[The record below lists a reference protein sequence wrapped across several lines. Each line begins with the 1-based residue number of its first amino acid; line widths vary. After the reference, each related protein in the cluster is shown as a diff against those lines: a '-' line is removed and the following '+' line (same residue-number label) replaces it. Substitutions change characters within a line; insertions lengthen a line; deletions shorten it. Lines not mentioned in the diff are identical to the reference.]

1 MTTPGQ
7 SVAQVARLWMAFGGV
22 RCLGRR
28 RAQSTS
34 KKTPLFLSTPEQVCW
49 KYSGSGNKSDPCM
62 GVVFFFP
69 PGSLNSNSGGVNAPV
84 NSHCPG

>member
-62 GVVFFFP
+62 GVVFFP
-69 PGSLNSNSGGVNAPV
+69 PRFSEQQLRGS
-84 NSHCPG
+84 